1 MCQSIFS
8 IPFDTS
14 PKHGFGKLC
23 GFQREQIFFMA
34 KYSKKQGV
42 SEYKI
47 TLREIGFSSCA
58 HSTSIF
64 CTVVALTK
72 KVERSY
78 YFYSYHDSSL
88 DFFVYSVVVTKVD
101 D

>member
-1 MCQSIFS
+1 MVCCWKKLTLESKNDQVDLIRR
-8 IPFDTS
+8 
-14 PKHGFGKLC
+14 FGSDRSSHQWYSLKS
-23 GFQREQIFFMA
+23 R
-34 KYSKKQGV
+34 KYKKGGA
-42 SEYKI
+42 
-47 TLREIGFSSCA
+47 TLREIGFGSCA

-78 YFYSYHDSSL
+78 YFYSYHDSNL